1 MKELIMTIRVWCEPP
16 HEVQGQG
23 CKVVMIPFTGE
34 ATGEHFTGKT
44 VGTGVDTQ
52 RFWEGGKMQLSARY
66 MLAGQD
72 SSGAKC
78 KVFIENSLRGP
89 EGWVPTIVTDSKVL
103 SKWEN
108 VPLAAT
114 VEGAEGG
121 VIVKIY
127 EKN

>member
-1 MKELIMTIRVWCEPP
+1 MKELLLTIRVYCEPP
-16 HEVQGQG
+16 CEVQGQD

-44 VGTGVDTQ
+44 IGTGVDTH
-52 RFWEGGKMQLSARY
+52 RFAEGGCMQLSARY
-66 MLAGQD
+66 MLDGQD

-89 EGWVPTIVTDSKVL
+89 DGWVPTIVTDSKVL
-103 SKWEN
+103 AKWES
-108 VPLAAT
+108 VPLKAT

-121 VIVKIY
+121 VVVKIY
-127 EKN
+127 EQ